1 MTAAGMVGF
10 PLARALIRYPPSSV
24 FAAIDGA
31 ARGER
36 GAGGRIPQETRAL
49 FQEMRKIGREFRK
62 FRKFGAETKGP
73 VAEAPEIARVRA
85 PNVDRAL
92 RPQPAPQ
99 RKSD

>member
-1 MTAAGMVGF
+1 MGGGLGVEF
-10 PLARALIRYPPSSV
+10 RRKRAR
-24 FAAIDGA
+24 F
-31 ARGER
+31 
-36 GAGGRIPQETRAL
+36 

-85 PNVDRAL
+85 PDVDHAL

>member
-1 MTAAGMVGF
+1 MTRTFV
-10 PLARALIRYPPSSV
+10 RYPASSV

-31 ARGER
+31 ARGGR
-36 GAGGRIPQETRAL
+36 GVGGRIPQETRAL

-73 VAEAPEIARVRA
+73 VAEAPDIARVRA
-85 PNVDRAL
+85 PDVDRAL